1 MATCPKCGGDLSE
14 DHRCV
19 GAWRRI
25 TRAIG
30 DGIAGR
36 VFGAPVVMAL
46 GEHASKSL
54 LTVAGLLGGVVV
66 SALWRASG
74 F

>member
-1 MATCPKCGGDLSE
+1 MATCPKCGGYLSD
-14 DHRCV
+14 DHRGF

-30 DGIAGR
+30 VVVAGAL
-36 VFGAPVVMAL
+36 FCVVVVLAL
-46 GEHASKSL
+46 SEHPSKL
-54 LTVAGLLGGVVV
+54 LLAVVGLLGAVLV
-66 SALWRASG
+66 SALWRAIG